1 MAELDDSYSKNPWNH
16 PDDPHPLLQL
26 EIPPPTEAAGS
37 DNLAESAIQE
47 ATVQQQ
53 QPEQQQLLEDN
64 IDMSSLD
71 SQIPGP
77 RDSQIPGSRDS
88 QMPGSRDSIILP
100 DSRLPGYW
108 KRLAELAEGLSP
120 LSEISEEPDDVPLD
134 VEQNADS
141 AIDEFMEDPGSPRA
155 TSLASTTSLAPHI
168 EGDIDWDVLMAA
180 ETGMCTGERGPRI
193 PDEQTPLLTSSSS
206 SHSTLLPVSSSPSHS
221 TQQPVIDSEHTD
233 DATVDSEPTIR
244 PTAKRYGPRG
254 GKDREF
260 HAACWNRSTPPRGP
274 PPARIAQ
281 AQGGTNDASLGR
293 QSKARPSK
301 RPCRSTRE

>member
-1 MAELDDSYSKNPWNH
+1 MIS
-16 PDDPHPLLQL
+16 
-26 EIPPPTEAAGS
+26 
-37 DNLAESAIQE
+37 
-47 ATVQQQ
+47 
-53 QPEQQQLLEDN
+53 
-64 IDMSSLD
+64 
-71 SQIPGP
+71 
-77 RDSQIPGSRDS
+77 RDSQMPGPQDSENPGSRDS

-120 LSEISEEPDDVPLD
+120 LSEISEEPDD
-134 VEQNADS
+134 
-141 AIDEFMEDPGSPRA
+141 EFMEDPVSPRA

-193 PDEQTPLLTSSSS
+193 PDEQTPLLTGSSS
-206 SHSTLLPVSSSPSHS
+206 SHSTLLRVSSSPSHS

-254 GKDREF
+254 GKDREA
-260 HAACWNRSTPPRGP
+260 HAAWWNRSTPPRGP

-293 QSKARPSK
+293 QSKAPPSK
-301 RPCRSTRE
+301 RHCGNTRE

>member
-1 MAELDDSYSKNPWNH
+1 M
-16 PDDPHPLLQL
+16 
-26 EIPPPTEAAGS
+26 
-37 DNLAESAIQE
+37 
-47 ATVQQQ
+47 
-53 QPEQQQLLEDN
+53 
-64 IDMSSLD
+64 
-71 SQIPGP
+71 
-77 RDSQIPGSRDS
+77 
-88 QMPGSRDSIILP
+88 
-100 DSRLPGYW
+100 
-108 KRLAELAEGLSP
+108 RLAELAEDLSP
-120 LSEISEEPDDVPLD
+120 LSEYSEEPDAVPLD
-134 VEQNADS
+134 EEQNADS
-141 AIDEFMEDPGSPRA
+141 AIDEFMEDPASPRA

-168 EGDIDWDVLMAA
+168 EGDDDWDVLMAA
-180 ETGMCTGERGPRI
+180 EMASFPPPPPPLTAERDPRI

-254 GKDREF
+254 GKDREA
-260 HAACWNRSTPPRGP
+260 HAAWWNRSTPPRGP

-293 QSKARPSK
+293 QSKPRPSK